1 MSKFYCNVCNEEVSL
16 QNGKC
21 PKCKTNWDKI
31 TEEKLDN
38 ATPIEFKEEYEEIDK
53 TDVKNITELDIN
65 NNISFFLRWAFR
77 GKVFMIILAIISIIV
92 ALATVEDTDGA
103 SLFLLIFA
111 VVVISYAKIFENN
124 LKWKAYMLHTNSKK
138 RK

>member
-1 MSKFYCNVCNEEVSL
+1 MSKFYCNVCDEDVNL

-21 PKCKTNWDKI
+21 PKCKTNWEKI
-31 TEEKLDN
+31 EEEKLDD

-53 TDVKNITELDIN
+53 
-65 NNISFFLRWAFR
+65 NISFFLKWARR
-77 GKVFMIILAIISIIV
+77 GKIFMIIFAIISIIV
-92 ALATVEDTDGA
+92 ALAALEDTDGA

-124 LKWKAYMLHTNSKK
+124 LKWKAYMLHTNNKK

>member
-1 MSKFYCNVCNEEVSL
+1 MGKFYCNVCDEEVNL

-21 PKCKTNWDKI
+21 PKCKTNWEKI
-31 TEEKLDN
+31 DEEKLDD

-53 TDVKNITELDIN
+53 TDAKNITELDIN
-65 NNISFFLRWAFR
+65 NNISFFLKWARR
-77 GKVFMIILAIISIIV
+77 GKIFMIIFAIISIIV
-92 ALATVEDTDGA
+92 ALAVVEDTDGA

-124 LKWKAYMLHTNSKK
+124 LKWKAYMLHTNNKK